1 MERHHREP
9 LARWQLALGPPA
21 QDRRR
26 RSRGRCEASRPPTLN
41 RSKYTFSI
49 VLVSGIPRKRLPDT
63 SESRKLLRSDNASA
77 KIGFVTAKDE
87 PLKCW
92 KKPAAHINQDCRFSL
107 RDFLLS
113 NYSNMIEPDI
123 CLKTARESKRTTIL
137 N

>member
-9 LARWQLALGPPA
+9 LAHWQLALGPPA

-26 RSRGRCEASRPPTLN
+26 RSRGRCEASRLPTLN
-41 RSKYTFSI
+41 RLKY
-49 VLVSGIPRKRLPDT
+49 T

-92 KKPAAHINQDCRFSL
+92 KKSAAHINQDCRFSL
-107 RDFLLS
+107 RDFLV
-113 NYSNMIEPDI
+113 I
-123 CLKTARESKRTTIL
+123 RT
-137 N
+137 